1 MISIKH
7 LSFSYTKDKS
17 VLDDISFD
25 ILDGECVVLLGPNGV
40 GKSTLISCILGENKP
55 KTGDMCF
62 DNRNFNEISNKEKS
76 RYLAY
81 VPQLIDGNELT
92 VEETIT
98 LGRLPYFYIAPTKED
113 KEKVNE
119 IINRFGLDSI
129 RDKSTNEIS
138 GGERQK
144 VAIARA
150 FVQEAKVVV
159 FDEPT
164 SNLDIKS
171 QLSILTLIKENSKKD
186 NRSALISIH
195 DINQALTVGDK
206 FVFLKDNKIYKVCN
220 KKDISKELLEAVYEV
235 KINIIN
241 TEKGDVI
248 VYEN

>member
-7 LSFSYTKDKS
+7 LSFSYTKDK
-17 VLDDISFD
+17 
-25 ILDGECVVLLGPNGV
+25 P
-40 GKSTLISCILGENKP
+40 
-55 KTGDMCF
+55 GDMCF

-119 IINRFGLDSI
+119 IINRFGLESI
-129 RDKSTNEIS
+129 KDKSTNEIS

-171 QLSILTLIKENSKKD
+171 QLSIISLIKEHNKNSG
-186 NRSALISIH
+186 NSSLISMH
-195 DINQALTVGDK
+195 DINQALKVGDK
-206 FVFLKDNKIYKVCN
+206 FIFLKENKIFKICT
-220 KKDISKELLEAVYEV
+220 KDEIDEGLLKSIYDVNAKIIKDEKEAFVIYE
-235 KINIIN
+235 
-241 TEKGDVI
+241 
-248 VYEN
+248 

>member
-7 LSFSYTKDKS
+7 LSFSYTKDKP

-62 DNRNFNEISNKEKS
+62 DNRKFNEISNKEKS
-76 RYLAY
+76 TYLAY

-119 IINRFGLDSI
+119 IISRFGLESI
-129 RDKSTNEIS
+129 RYKSTNEIS

-171 QLSILTLIKENSKKD
+171 QLSIISLIKEHNKNSG
-186 NRSALISIH
+186 NSSLISMH
-195 DINQALTVGDK
+195 DINQALKVGDK
-206 FVFLKDNKIYKVCN
+206 FIFLKENKIFKICT
-220 KKDISKELLEAVYEV
+220 KDEIDEELLKSIYDVNAKIIKDEKEAFVIYE
-235 KINIIN
+235 
-241 TEKGDVI
+241 
-248 VYEN
+248 